1 MEPLYA
7 VARITKANFPEDKQL
22 NLKPPVVLTYSRLTG
37 WLDRIVAKTSERLKL
52 DISLSD
58 MAE

>member
-1 MEPLYA
+1 MEPLYE
-7 VARITKANFPEDKQL
+7 VVGITKANLPEDKQL
-22 NLKPPVVLTYSRLTG
+22 NLKPPVVLTYSRLMG

-58 MAE
+58 TAE